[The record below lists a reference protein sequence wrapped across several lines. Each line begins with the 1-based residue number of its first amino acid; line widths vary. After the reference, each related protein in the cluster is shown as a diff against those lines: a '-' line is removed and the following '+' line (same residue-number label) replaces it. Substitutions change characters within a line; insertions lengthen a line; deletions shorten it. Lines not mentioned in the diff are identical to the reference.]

1 VFEEL
6 GKAIEMMLT
15 DDGGEEEGIRP
26 RRTETF

>member
-1 VFEEL
+1 VFEGL

-15 DDGGEEEGIRP
+15 DDGGEEKDTRP